1 MVIINA
7 LLAFANWFW
16 GVPLLLLCGVGGL
29 VIGFYL
35 GFPWFR
41 HFGYIMSQTFG
52 KMFGK
57 SNGEGNVSAFAAAT
71 SALASAI
78 GASNI
83 VGVPVAIAL
92 GGPGAVFWIE
102 IMALI
107 GFGTKFME
115 VVCGLAY
122 RHKNA
127 EGEYVGGPFYYCRQI
142 GKEGSPLRKLGA
154 FFGTFYAFMLMV
166 ELVPSLASQSA
177 SATQQGVAIGIPQIA
192 IAIVVAL
199 ITAIVVIGGAKRV
212 ASVTDKLVPIMAA
225 IYLVGALIVII
236 MNISALPAAIG
247 SIFRYA
253 FTGKAAAGGFAG
265 ATFSACLRWGLARGL
280 YSNEAGFGTTCA
292 SHCSASVDH
301 PVRQGAWGIFEV
313 FVDTTIVC
321 TTTALVIL
329 TTGVYEL
336 EGIETGALAQAAY
349 HSVFGSFGQYFVAI
363 CVFLFVLSTMLACAF
378 YGMKQAEFLFGLK
391 FSKVW
396 VWIYIIACIVG
407 GMGYDLGLLYSL
419 TDAFLGLIIIPN
431 VVCLLLLLPR
441 VKVLVK
447 EYYNTPGKY
456 FLADM
461 EAKKA
466 KKSA

>member
-1 MVIINA
+1 MFIVDA

-16 GVPLLLLCGVGGL
+16 GIPLLLLCGVGGI
-29 VIGFYL
+29 VIGAYL

-41 HFGYIMSQTFG
+41 HFGYVMSQTFG

-57 SNGEGNVSAFAAAT
+57 SSGEGNVNAFAAAT

-102 IMALI
+102 VMALI
-107 GFGTKFME
+107 GFGTKFVE
-115 VVCGLAY
+115 VTAGLAY
-122 RHKNA
+122 RHKNE

-142 GKEGSPLRKLGA
+142 GEEGSILRKVGA
-154 FFGTFYAFMLMV
+154 FFGSFYAFMLMI
-166 ELVPSLASQSA
+166 ELVPSLAAQAA
-177 SATQQGVAIGIPQIA
+177 SATQQGVAIGVPQIA
-192 IAIVVAL
+192 IAIVVAV
-199 ITAIVVIGGAKRV
+199 ITAITVIGGAKRV
-212 ASVTDKLVPIMAA
+212 AGVTEKLVPIMAI
-225 IYLVGALIVII
+225 IYLIGAIIVIFV
-236 MNISALPAAIG
+236 NIKNVPEAIA

-253 FTGKAAAGGFAG
+253 FTGRAAFGGFAG
-265 ATFSACLRWGLARGL
+265 ATVGATLRWGLARGL

-292 SHCSASVDH
+292 SHASASVDH
-301 PVRQGAWGIFEV
+301 PVRQASWGVFEV
-313 FVDTTIVC
+313 FVDTIVVC

-329 TTGVYEL
+329 TSGVWTES
-336 EGIETGALAQAAY
+336 GIETGALAQAAY
-349 HSVFGSFGQYFVAI
+349 NSVFGSFGLYFVAI

-378 YGMKQAEFLFGLK
+378 YGMKQAEFLFGVK

-396 VWIYIIACIVG
+396 VWIYIAACIVG
-407 GMGYDLGLLYSL
+407 GMGIDLGVLYSL

-431 VVCLLLLLPR
+431 VVCLLLLLP
-441 VKVLVK
+441 KMKKLVN

-456 FLADM
+456 FLADV
-461 EAKKA
+461 ANKK
-466 KKSA
+466 K